1 MNSTNMTPVAENDY
15 SLEELQKE
23 ARMGAFGQE
32 TFERKSGSL
41 IYQILNNVN
50 MKLRTNFGQQL
61 PILVSFKYRIMAFH
75 LNRFKLHLK

>member
-1 MNSTNMTPVAENDY
+1 MNSANMTPVAENDY

-32 TFERKSGSL
+32 TLNGKSGSL

-50 MKLRTNFGQQL
+50 MKLRTNSGQQL
-61 PILVSFKYRIMAFH
+61 PILASFKYRIMEFH

>member
-15 SLEELQKE
+15 SLEELQKKLVWE
-23 ARMGAFGQE
+23 LLVKRPLNG
-32 TFERKSGSL
+32 KSGSL